1 MDLYNTYR
9 QIETNDFLSHTLSSF
24 FYPKSLNQNKN
35 NFPSIYSGSNSVHN
49 PTKKEFN
56 SNNYVKKSIN
66 LDISPSI
73 NNSINQQKK
82 ENISYLRHYS
92 SFSNSD
98 KNLNKQFDKNKKTL
112 ILDLDETLVHSA
124 FAPFQR
130 KSDLILNINIEGINR
145 TLYVLKRPY
154 IDKFLNE
161 LSMLYEII
169 IFTASISQ
177 YANPLLDEL
186 DKNNCIKYRY
196 FREHCTFTNGIY
208 IKDLKIFDRKINNM
222 IIIDNNPV
230 SYDNN
235 IENGIPI
242 LSWYDNINDE
252 ELLKLLPILKYMSNS
267 NIQDVRTVINQIVDR
282 NKNEINYIAI
292 NKILN
297 INIRGNQEE
306 KNYLQKSNLT
316 NENNYSKKNK
326 SQEPRRI
333 MTNKNNGSKI
343 ENGYNYNTQNQGKN
357 SPLKNN
363 YIKNY
368 NVENV
373 KISNNN
379 KININYNRSIY
390 NNYNKEEKENMLL
403 YNRNIN
409 IDKMDPKG
417 TRISIFS
424 PEEYNLSYTKK
435 YNYLLNNNK
444 FNNVNHKL
452 NIEEE
457 KNNQTMR
464 TRRDYTNYLNNY
476 NDKYSIYSS
485 ENKRDNDSKSLTPNI
500 DNRRKNE
507 LLLNNEE
514 YLSSRKLLKKFSL
527 VELTKKALH
536 LAEDD
541 ISTRNNKDEYGTINS
556 EKEKTLY
563 KYNNYFGKDNEP
575 IYNDY
580 INNTNK
586 YLSFHKTANNFNK
599 ESVNNF
605 YLNKNLEESKDMNK
619 CNDNNFSKKINSFNG
634 RFVNSDKFL
643 YNNIHKINNDS
654 NNMLLN
660 RMNNEKINTF
670 LNFNKSNNNNVYLNG
685 NTFNNFNSQNK
696 HLENVS
702 KINRDNYFK
711 VMKKSLIPNKNMNN
725 NNDGDNNYLNKIFK
739 TNYPYYLNNEKIYN
753 NRYDFVDDKEN
764 INTSNTIKRNNSIS
778 YNQKK
783 IPLKNLKKAI
793 RKNNEQP
800 NNLHQLLRSSSY
812 IYKNSGIESYSEKFS
827 LNNKENYNNTNI
839 NIDLDYEKN
848 LNYKY
853 ELINKPKLIK
863 NNRKFSGNFNRT
875 IYLKY

>member
-379 KININYNRSIY
+379 KIN
-390 NNYNKEEKENMLL
+390 K
-403 YNRNIN
+403 
-409 IDKMDPKG
+409 
-417 TRISIFS
+417 RICYYI
-424 PEEYNLSYTKK
+424 
-435 YNYLLNNNK
+435 
-444 FNNVNHKL
+444 
-452 NIEEE
+452 IE
-457 KNNQTMR
+457 
-464 TRRDYTNYLNNY
+464 
-476 NDKYSIYSS
+476 I
-485 ENKRDNDSKSLTPNI
+485 
-500 DNRRKNE
+500 
-507 LLLNNEE
+507 
-514 YLSSRKLLKKFSL
+514 
-527 VELTKKALH
+527 
-536 LAEDD
+536 
-541 ISTRNNKDEYGTINS
+541 
-556 EKEKTLY
+556 
-563 KYNNYFGKDNEP
+563 
-575 IYNDY
+575 
-580 INNTNK
+580 
-586 YLSFHKTANNFNK
+586 
-599 ESVNNF
+599 
-605 YLNKNLEESKDMNK
+605 
-619 CNDNNFSKKINSFNG
+619 
-634 RFVNSDKFL
+634 
-643 YNNIHKINNDS
+643 
-654 NNMLLN
+654 
-660 RMNNEKINTF
+660 
-670 LNFNKSNNNNVYLNG
+670 
-685 NTFNNFNSQNK
+685 
-696 HLENVS
+696 
-702 KINRDNYFK
+702 
-711 VMKKSLIPNKNMNN
+711 LI
-725 NNDGDNNYLNKIFK
+725 
-739 TNYPYYLNNEKIYN
+739 
-753 NRYDFVDDKEN
+753 
-764 INTSNTIKRNNSIS
+764 
-778 YNQKK
+778 
-783 IPLKNLKKAI
+783 
-793 RKNNEQP
+793 
-800 NNLHQLLRSSSY
+800 
-812 IYKNSGIESYSEKFS
+812 
-827 LNNKENYNNTNI
+827 
-839 NIDLDYEKN
+839 
-848 LNYKY
+848 
-853 ELINKPKLIK
+853 
-863 NNRKFSGNFNRT
+863 
-875 IYLKY
+875 

>member
-316 NENNYSKKNK
+316 IENNYSKKTK

-739 TNYPYYLNNEKIYN
+739 TNYPNYLNNEKIYN

-783 IPLKNLKKAI
+783 IPLKNLKKAT
-793 RKNNEQP
+793 NEQP

-863 NNRKFSGNFNRT
+863 NNRKLSENFNRT

>member
-316 NENNYSKKNK
+316 IENNYSKKTK

-739 TNYPYYLNNEKIYN
+739 TNYPNYLNNEKIYN

-863 NNRKFSGNFNRT
+863 NNRKLSENFNRT

>member
-316 NENNYSKKNK
+316 IENNYSKKTK

-514 YLSSRKLLKKFSL
+514 YLISRKLLKKFSL

-739 TNYPYYLNNEKIYN
+739 TNYPNYLNNEKIYN